1 MHFLHPKSLLF
12 VALALSD
19 LPAYGMEHG
28 LVPSVSV
35 AVTKQIGGQPPIG
48 AGLSIT
54 LTAGTLTLTMPES
67 ELNHLLWCHEER
79 PIFAACTRCLVIK
92 TAARNA
98 RTLYANTFST
108 IALAARVDD
117 SKQ

>member
-1 MHFLHPKSLLF
+1 MHFLYPKNLLF
-12 VALALSD
+12 VALAVAV

-28 LVPSVSV
+28 LVSSV
-35 AVTKQIGGQPPIG
+35 AVAATKQIGGQPPIG

-54 LTAGTLTLTMPES
+54 LIAGTLTLTMPES

-92 TAARNA
+92 SAAQQA
-98 RTLYANTFST
+98 QKLHAHKFST